1 LKKLNNNLM
10 ADLSRQTQKLI
21 QEYRAWHNS
30 LQPKTEIPTI
40 HVDEVASAVAAFY
53 EKIRGVVDWKEEHLM
68 RRSAIE
74 RMLKRRLLLTKDSQ
88 EVAEPLILE
97 LIRSGHFPNDRIPE
111 TSVVQVKKIIEKY
124 IYILENAPMT
134 EGEKIK
140 AQLYDWLLSIAA
152 CEIEEE
158 LAPPHRERALID
170 YMTEAMTER
179 IKLNNG
185 MTEEQKN
192 VQIHIAVQKALFKL
206 DNPIIIYN
214 LIKKQ
219 YPKWH
224 DLKNNESPLPEIA
237 QNIYLSWK
245 NFEKALKKRLSEKFY
260 KICERYDTAYLVLGD
275 VISEEPMN
283 ALQKLSAP
291 EELESKIVSAYEKRL
306 KTIKKRINRAA
317 IYATISIFL
326 TKILLALAIEV
337 PFDRYVTGQF
347 SYEALGFNIL
357 IPALLMLF
365 LILTIKP
372 PKKEN
377 LQQVIMEIMK
387 ITYETEAKDAYV
399 IKIPKERSWLMDTF
413 VTGFYLLGFLASFG
427 LIIWGLQKLEF
438 GILSMVIFLVFIS
451 LISFAGTKLRE
462 RSRELEIVQRKE
474 SFLVF
479 IIDFFSLPIIRMG
492 KWLSGQWAKYNVIVV
507 FFNFLID
514 MPLQTFIEFL
524 EKWREFLREKKEE
537 IH

>member
-1 LKKLNNNLM
+1 M
-10 ADLSRQTQKLI
+10 SELSQQTQKLI
-21 QEYRAWHNS
+21 QKYQAWQDS
-30 LQPKTEIPTI
+30 LQPKPEIPTI

-53 EKIRGVVDWKEEHLM
+53 EKIRGVVDWREEHLM
-68 RRSAIE
+68 RRAAIE
-74 RMLKRRLLLTKDSQ
+74 RMLKRRLLMTKDSQ

-111 TSVVQVKKIIEKY
+111 TSISQVKKIIEKY
-124 IYILENAPMT
+124 VYILENAPPAPA
-134 EGEKIK
+134 EKIK
-140 AQLYDWLLSIAA
+140 AQLFDWLLSIAA
-152 CEIEEE
+152 CEVEEE

-192 VQIHIAVQKALFKL
+192 IQIHIGVQRALFKL
-206 DNPIIIYN
+206 DNPMIIYN

-219 YPKWH
+219 YPQWH
-224 DLKNNESPLPEIA
+224 DLKNSDSPLPEIA

-245 NFEKALKKRLSEKFY
+245 NFEKALKRRLSEKFY
-260 KICERYDTAYLVLGD
+260 KVCERYDTAYLVLGD
-275 VISEEPMN
+275 VISEEPMT
-283 ALQKLSAP
+283 AQEKLSVP
-291 EELESKIVSAYEKRL
+291 EELESKITAAYEKRL
-306 KTIKKRINRAA
+306 KTLKKRINRAA
-317 IYATISIFL
+317 VYATVSIFL
-326 TKILLALAIEV
+326 TKILLALVIEV

-365 LILTIKP
+365 LILTIRP

-387 ITYETEAKDAYV
+387 IAYKTDSKDVYA
-399 IKIPKERSWLMDTF
+399 IKIPRKRGWLMDIFITS
-413 VTGFYLLGFLASFG
+413 FYFLGFMASFS
-427 LIIWGLQKLEF
+427 LIIWGLYKLNF
-438 GILSMVIFLVFIS
+438 GILSMIIFLIFIS
-451 LISFAGTKLRE
+451 LISFAGIKLRE
-462 RSRELEIVQRKE
+462 RSRELEIMQKKE

-524 EKWREFLREKKEE
+524 EKWREFLKEKKEE